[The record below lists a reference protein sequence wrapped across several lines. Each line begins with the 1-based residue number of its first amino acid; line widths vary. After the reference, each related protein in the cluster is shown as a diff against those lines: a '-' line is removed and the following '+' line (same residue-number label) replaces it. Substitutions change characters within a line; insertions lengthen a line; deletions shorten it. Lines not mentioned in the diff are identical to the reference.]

1 MAERPVVRIKN
12 VEGVAAPEY
21 KTSGAAGADVCSAEN
36 SIIHPGEWLSI
47 STGIFLEV
55 PADHECQIRPRSGL
69 AMKSGVTVLNSP
81 GCIDSDYRGEI
92 KVLLINHGTADYS
105 ISVGDRIAQL
115 VIAPVTQVIFR
126 AVDELS
132 DTDRGTG
139 GFGSTGMK

>member
-12 VEGVAAPEY
+12 VGGAAAPEY
-21 KTSGAAGADVCSAEN
+21 KTSGAAGADICSAEN
-36 SIIHPGEWLSI
+36 AIIRPGEWLSI

-92 KVLLINHGTADYS
+92 KVLLINHGAADYS

-115 VIAPVTQVIFR
+115 VIAPVVQVIFR
-126 AVDELS
+126 TVDELS
-132 DTDRGTG
+132 DTDRGID

>member
-12 VEGVAAPEY
+12 VGGVAAPEY
-21 KTSGAAGADVCSAEN
+21 KTSGAAGADICSAEN
-36 SIIHPGEWLSI
+36 AIIRPGEWLSI

-92 KVLLINHGTADYS
+92 KVLLINHGAADYS

-115 VIAPVTQVIFR
+115 VIAPVVQVIFR
-126 AVDELS
+126 TVDELS
-132 DTDRGTG
+132 DTDRGID